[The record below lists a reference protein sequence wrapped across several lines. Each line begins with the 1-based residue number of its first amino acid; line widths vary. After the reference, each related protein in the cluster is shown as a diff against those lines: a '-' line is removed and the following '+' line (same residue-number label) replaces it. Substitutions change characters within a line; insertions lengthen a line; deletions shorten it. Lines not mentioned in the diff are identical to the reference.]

1 LTIQFRTSAVQAEED
16 LRRHMVMGGVREI
29 HPSRSHI
36 VSYLTGGLIRPKSD
50 NFIELGESEETA
62 DFETRRV

>member
-1 LTIQFRTSAVQAEED
+1 
-16 LRRHMVMGGVREI
+16 MVMGGVREV

-36 VSYLTGGLIRPKSD
+36 VSYPTEDLIRPRSD

-62 DFETRRV
+62 DFETRSV